1 MKEQL
6 SVSILDKTLR
16 MEKSSV
22 DILLIDDD
30 EINNF
35 LSNELI
41 KLYEPAVK
49 IESILY
55 VEKAMQYLEE
65 KFNRNQPL
73 PDIILVDINMPN
85 LNGWDFMEAFE
96 KMDAAAIKKVKV
108 YVYTSSIYYKDIEKV
123 RNYKSVIK
131 LVTKPFTDDMIAEIL
146 EV

>member
-1 MKEQL
+1 MKKQL

-16 MEKSSV
+16 MEKSPV

-49 IESILY
+49 IESILL
-55 VEKAMQYLEE
+55 VEKALQYLEE
-65 KFNRNQPL
+65 KLNRNQPL
-73 PDIILVDINMPN
+73 PDIILVDINMPD
-85 LNGWDFMEAFE
+85 LIGWDFMEAFE

-108 YVYTSSIYYKDIEKV
+108 YVYTSIYLLQRHLKGKE
-123 RNYKSVIK
+123 
-131 LVTKPFTDDMIAEIL
+131 L
-146 EV
+146 

>member
-65 KFNRNQPL
+65 KLNRNQPL
-73 PDIILVDINMPN
+73 PDIILVDINMPD
-85 LNGWDFMEAFE
+85 LIGWDFMEAFE

-108 YVYTSSIYYKDIEKV
+108 YVYTSIYLLQRHLKGKE
-123 RNYKSVIK
+123 
-131 LVTKPFTDDMIAEIL
+131 L
-146 EV
+146 

>member
-16 MEKSSV
+16 MEKSPV

-65 KFNRNQPL
+65 KLNRNQPL
-73 PDIILVDINMPN
+73 PDIILVDINMPD
-85 LNGWDFMEAFE
+85 LIGWDFMEAFE

-108 YVYTSSIYYKDIEKV
+108 YVYTSIYLLQRHLKGKE
-123 RNYKSVIK
+123 
-131 LVTKPFTDDMIAEIL
+131 L
-146 EV
+146 

>member
-16 MEKSSV
+16 MEKSPV
-22 DILLIDDD
+22 DILLIDD

-65 KFNRNQPL
+65 KLNRNQPL
-73 PDIILVDINMPN
+73 PDIILVDINMPD
-85 LNGWDFMEAFE
+85 LIGWDFMEAFE

-108 YVYTSSIYYKDIEKV
+108 YVYTSIYLLQRHLKGKE
-123 RNYKSVIK
+123 
-131 LVTKPFTDDMIAEIL
+131 L
-146 EV
+146 

>member
-16 MEKSSV
+16 MEKSPV

-49 IESILY
+49 IESILF

-65 KFNRNQPL
+65 KLNRNQPL

-96 KMDAAAIKKVKV
+96 KMNAAAIKKVKV
-108 YVYTSSIYYKDIEKV
+108 YVYTSIYLLQ
-123 RNYKSVIK
+123 RH
-131 LVTKPFTDDMIAEIL
+131 
-146 EV
+146 

>member
-16 MEKSSV
+16 MEKSPV

-65 KFNRNQPL
+65 KLNRNQPL

-96 KMDAAAIKKVKV
+96 KMNAAAIKKVKV
-108 YVYTSSIYYKDIEKV
+108 YVYTSIYLLQRHLKGKE
-123 RNYKSVIK
+123 
-131 LVTKPFTDDMIAEIL
+131 L
-146 EV
+146 

>member
-16 MEKSSV
+16 MEKSPV

-65 KFNRNQPL
+65 KLNRNQPL

-108 YVYTSSIYYKDIEKV
+108 YVYTSIYLLQRHLKGKE
-123 RNYKSVIK
+123 
-131 LVTKPFTDDMIAEIL
+131 L
-146 EV
+146 